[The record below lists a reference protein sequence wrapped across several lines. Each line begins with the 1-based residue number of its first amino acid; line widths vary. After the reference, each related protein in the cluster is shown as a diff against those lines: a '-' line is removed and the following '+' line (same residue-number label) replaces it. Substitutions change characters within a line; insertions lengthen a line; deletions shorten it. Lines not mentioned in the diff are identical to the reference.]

1 MYAVVVIPYN
11 PERTFINILLFFS
24 MIKASYFLVLFQ
36 TIKYEIKLNL
46 KQEIQNKHLILN

>member
-24 MIKASYFLVLFQ
+24 MIKASYFRAIIRLLPDQKTITQNLF
-36 TIKYEIKLNL
+36 LNIFIGEL
-46 KQEIQNKHLILN
+46 

>member
-24 MIKASYFLVLFQ
+24 MIKASYFLMFFQ
-36 TIKYEIKLNL
+36 AIKYEIKLKFIL
-46 KQEIQNKHLILN
+46 KMI

>member
-11 PERTFINILLFFS
+11 PEPTFINILLFFS

-36 TIKYEIKLNL
+36 AIKYEIKFKFIL
-46 KQEIQNKHLILN
+46 KMI